1 MGVEKSIDLVA
12 TGPSIDEAVAEALH
26 RASLTLKGITS
37 FVVTRIEGRFDEGEL
52 SYRVY
57 LQLSF
62 QLKERMHE

>member
-12 TGPSIDEAVAEALH
+12 TGPSIDEAIAEAVH

-37 FVVTRIEGRFDEGEL
+37 FVVSRVEGRFDNGEI

-62 QLKERMHE
+62 ELKERIHE

>member
-12 TGPSIDEAVAEALH
+12 TGPSVDDAIAEAIH

-37 FVVTRIEGRFDEGEL
+37 FVVTRIEGRFDEGEV
-52 SYRVY
+52 SYRVF

-62 QLKERMHE
+62 ELKERMHE

>member
-12 TGPSIDEAVAEALH
+12 TGPSVDDAIAEAIH

-37 FVVTRIEGRFDEGEL
+37 FVVTRIEGRFDSGEV
-52 SYRVY
+52 SYRVF

-62 QLKERMHE
+62 ELKERMHE

>member
-12 TGPSIDEAVAEALH
+12 TGPSVDEAIAEAVH

-37 FVVTRIEGRFDEGEL
+37 FVVTRIEGRFDGGEI
-52 SYRVY
+52 SYRVF

-62 QLKERMHE
+62 ELKERIHE

>member
-37 FVVTRIEGRFDEGEL
+37 FVVTRIEGRFDEGVIG
-52 SYRVY
+52 YRVF
-57 LQLSF
+57 LQISF
-62 QLKERMHE
+62 ELKERIHE

>member
-1 MGVEKSIDLVA
+1 MAVEKSIDLVA

-37 FVVTRIEGRFDEGEL
+37 FVVSRIEGRFDEGEL

-57 LQLSF
+57 LQISF
-62 QLKERMHE
+62 QLKERIHE

>member
-37 FVVTRIEGRFDEGEL
+37 FVVTRIEGRFDGGEL

-57 LQLSF
+57 LQVSF
-62 QLKERMHE
+62 QLKERIHE

>member
-12 TGPSIDEAVAEALH
+12 TGPSVDDAIAEAVH

-37 FVVTRIEGRFDEGEL
+37 FVVTRIEGRFDEGEV
-52 SYRVY
+52 SYRVF

-62 QLKERMHE
+62 ELKERMHE

>member
-37 FVVTRIEGRFDEGEL
+37 FVVTRIEGRFDGGEL

-62 QLKERMHE
+62 QLKERIHE